1 MFIYYTDVNKIGVH
15 IMYVYLYT
23 CTYVGMFVCMYV
35 YVLTHAHAHAHT
47 HSLSL
52 THTAREAVQ
61 LMGDMAVTYGFYG
74 AGSFEGLK
82 KKSEKSGH
90 TGCTY

>member
-1 MFIYYTDVNKIGVH
+1 MD
-15 IMYVYLYT
+15 VYLYT
-23 CTYVGMFVCMYV
+23 CIYVCMFVCV
-35 YVLTHAHAHAHT
+35 CVNTRTRTRTHARARAHTQRAHT
-47 HSLSL
+47 H
-52 THTAREAVQ
+52 THAAHEAVQ

-82 KKSEKSGH
+82 QKSEKSGH